1 MSKEKSEC
9 LDADELRKMF
19 KSLKNVELLGDFCID
34 KFKNGKN
41 PLTVYR
47 YMHYSWAKTL
57 IESKK
62 ISFADPKEWEDP
74 FEQRFACGNYGV
86 FSPKQL
92 ACLCVTTEHGE
103 NEAAFWRAFD
113 PDGKHDLVQVT
124 LDFETL
130 LRSLDRFAKK
140 YDAKVYVKACD
151 YKYSSAE
158 LKSSGK
164 DSFLKGVE
172 RVDEKTFIDLMSL
185 KRRAFASEN
194 ELRFFIYGNNL
205 PFETGYVNIPY
216 EGNLVRTIKVCPN
229 PDIWAFMSAEDFVP
243 EILKAYY
250 SRKQISVDIEQSR
263 LYEDVSKF
271 NFKKG
276 KK

>member
-19 KSLKNVELLGDFCID
+19 ESLDNVELLGDFCID

-57 IESKK
+57 IESKE
-62 ISFADPKEWEDP
+62 ISFADPNIWEDP
-74 FEQRFACGNYGV
+74 FEKRFVCGKYED
-86 FSPKQL
+86 FTPKQL
-92 ACLCVTTEHGE
+92 ACLCVTTEHGK

-130 LRSLDRFAKK
+130 LRSLDKFAKK

-164 DSFLKGVE
+164 DSFLKDVE
-172 RVDEKTFIDLMSL
+172 SVDEKTFIDLMSL